1 MEQGSAEW
9 LQARLGKATASRIAD
24 IIAKTKSG
32 WSTSRENYLAELV
45 VERLTGVA
53 YDSYVSTAMAWG
65 TATEPEARAQY
76 AFVADI
82 DVIEVGFVDHPRI
95 PMSGASP
102 DGLIGTDGLLEVKAP
117 QSATHI
123 AALLGEPIAGKY
135 ITQMQWQLAC
145 TGRAW
150 CDWVSYDPRMPD
162 YARLFIKRCHRDDK
176 MIADLEKA
184 VEVFLA
190 EVDDRTAQIRALG
203 HG

>member
-9 LQARLGKATASRIAD
+9 HAARLGKATASRVAD
-24 IIAKTKSG
+24 IIARTKSG

-53 YDSYVSTAMAWG
+53 YEGYSNAAMAWG
-65 TATEPEARAQY
+65 TQMEPEARAQY
-76 AFVADI
+76 AFVADV
-82 DVIEVGFVDHPRI
+82 DVEEVAFVPHPRI
-95 PMSGASP
+95 TMAGASP
-102 DGLIGTDGLLEVKAP
+102 DGLIGAEGLVEIKCP

-123 AALLGEPIAGKY
+123 ATLLGEPIAGKY
-135 ITQMQWQLAC
+135 VTQMMWQMAC

-150 CDWVSYDPRMPD
+150 CDWVSWDPRLPD
-162 YARLFIKRCHRDDK
+162 YARIHIKRIHRDDK
-176 MIADLEKA
+176 VIADLEKA

-190 EVDDRTAQIRALG
+190 EVDDRTEQIRALG